1 MKKKIQ
7 EHIQSRFNQ
16 NRKNIYFFQR
26 ADEIP
31 SSKSILNNVKNFN
44 SIYLGK

>member
-1 MKKKIQ
+1 MKKKYKNT
-7 EHIQSRFNQ
+7 FNQ
-16 NRKNIYFFQR
+16 DSTKIGKTYFFQR